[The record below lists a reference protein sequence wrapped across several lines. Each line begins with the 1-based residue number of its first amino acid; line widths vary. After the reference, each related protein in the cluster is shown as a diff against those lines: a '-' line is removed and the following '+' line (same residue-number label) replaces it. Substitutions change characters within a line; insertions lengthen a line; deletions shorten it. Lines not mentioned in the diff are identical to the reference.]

1 MVRTGRQHRTGAYR
15 RAGPPHTKT
24 LYGNVHMIGNWEIS
38 HVSESQRFVLY
49 ARAYLNSAQLSCEQ
63 MAAHEAQR
71 SWPNAT
77 VVLML
82 AAHSVELFLKGAI
95 LGRDS
100 HAKVGDHRIDLLS
113 EKYRQL
119 YPEPAFEFEVPFRTE
134 YPSMSEAEI
143 QALKETE
150 PVPSIFFRYPIRK
163 PGVEWEGIHAFEA
176 PGFLRILSNLAS
188 AYERIGKAI

>member
-1 MVRTGRQHRTGAYR
+1 MV
-15 RAGPPHTKT
+15 
-24 LYGNVHMIGNWEIS
+24 
-38 HVSESQRFVLY
+38 
-49 ARAYLNSAQLSCEQ
+49 
-63 MAAHEAQR
+63 AHEAQR
-71 SWPNAT
+71 TWPNAT
-77 VVLML
+77 VALML

-95 LGRDS
+95 LSRERY
-100 HAKVGDHRIDLLS
+100 AKVDDHRIDLLS

-119 YPEPAFEFEVPFRTE
+119 YPEPEFEFEVPFRTE

-143 QALKETE
+143 QALKKTE

-163 PGVEWEGIHAFEA
+163 PGVEWAGIHAFEA

>member
-1 MVRTGRQHRTGAYR
+1 MLCVVFDDYVEFS
-15 RAGPPHTKT
+15 
-24 LYGNVHMIGNWEIS
+24 GNVHMIGNWEIS
-38 HVSESQRFVLY
+38 RISEPQRFVLY
-49 ARAYLNSAQLSCEQ
+49 AHAYLNSAQLSCEQ

-71 SWPNAT
+71 TWPNAT

-95 LGRDS
+95 RGRES
-100 HAKVGDHRIDLLS
+100 HANVGDHRIDLLS

-134 YPSMSEAEI
+134 YLSMSEAEI
-143 QALKETE
+143 QELKKTE

-163 PGVEWEGIHAFEA
+163 PGIEWESIHAFEA
-176 PGFLRILSNLAS
+176 PGFLRILSSLAS
-188 AYERIGKAI
+188 AYGRIGEAI